1 MTGTMQT
8 VKLLGSS
15 SVEVRDVPIPEP
27 GPGEALIR
35 IAISAICGSEL
46 PGYHRPGPAPDL
58 PYNTGHEMGGVVVR
72 SNGLCRVS
80 EGQRVGLQIFSGCG
94 QCRHCLQGD
103 PEHCVKGPKAVL
115 NADSEYV
122 VAPEV
127 CLIPLPDDLDWE
139 AGVLMAG
146 DPIGTPYHALQRM
159 GGVHAGQTAAI
170 FGFGPIGQGFMAL
183 LRYYGVRTIVSEL
196 GAYRRELAA
205 KLGASLVLDPSK
217 EDVAARVRAETNGGA
232 DISLDCSHHQ
242 ETFTAALDA
251 RACMDVWGGSAK
263 NNLQRSTPASKPY
276 AKNCRLPPPGISL
289 SRIFTRNT
297 NSDRRGLSLD
307 GLITHRFDLADAAEA
322 YRLFSSG
329 QTGKVVFRHTEV
341 V

>member
-15 SVEVRDVPIPEP
+15 RVEVRDVPIPEP

-46 PGYHRPGPAPDL
+46 PAYHRPEPAPDL

-103 PEHCVKGPKAVL
+103 PEHCVKGPRAVL
-115 NADSEYV
+115 NAHSEYV
-122 VAPEV
+122 VASEV
-127 CLIPLPDDLDWE
+127 CLIPLPDDLAWE

-146 DPIGTPYHALQRM
+146 DPIGTPYHALKRM

-183 LRYYGVRTIVSEL
+183 LRYYGVRTIVSEM

-205 KLGASLVLDPSK
+205 KLGASLVLDPSQGRCGGSCASR
-217 EDVAARVRAETNGGA
+217 DQRRRRYQPRLLTSPGNLYGRAGRRARVWTCGVGRRKTICNAQPQRASHTQGIA
-232 DISLDCSHHQ
+232 D
-242 ETFTAALDA
+242 
-251 RACMDVWGGSAK
+251 
-263 NNLQRSTPASKPY
+263 
-276 AKNCRLPPPGISL
+276 
-289 SRIFTRNT
+289 
-297 NSDRRGLSLD
+297 
-307 GLITHRFDLADAAEA
+307 
-322 YRLFSSG
+322 YRLLVFHCHGFSRGIRTLSARPLAG
-329 QTGKVVFRHTEV
+329 RADHTPV
-341 V
+341 RSCRRT